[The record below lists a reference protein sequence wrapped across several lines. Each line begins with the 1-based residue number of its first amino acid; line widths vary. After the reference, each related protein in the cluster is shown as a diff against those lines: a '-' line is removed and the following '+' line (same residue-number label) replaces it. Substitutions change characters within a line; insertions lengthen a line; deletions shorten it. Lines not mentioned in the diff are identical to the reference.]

1 MDHFLDWLDRGS
13 WLLSLRHDWAWAAV
27 TMVLAVIS
35 IAGIAAVARRYG
47 HRQADVMNLDAGA
60 LSS

>member
-1 MDHFLDWLDRGS
+1 MDQLLDWLDRGS

-27 TMVLAVIS
+27 TMVLAVVSIS
-35 IAGIAAVARRYG
+35 GIVAVARRYG
-47 HRQADVMNLDAGA
+47 DRDESAIEIEAGA